1 MHRHGDVAD
10 VSYHYQQNSAGIY
23 RQYLLIK
30 AAALLFCTECS
41 ETQVATSSVIGWR
54 KFFVLFLTAGSP
66 PTTSSSA

>member
-41 ETQVATSSVIGWR
+41 ETQVATSSVIG
-54 KFFVLFLTAGSP
+54 
-66 PTTSSSA
+66 